1 MNTVLFAIV
10 AATGVSLVVLI
21 LVTQRAEGPRIAAL
35 ATVAFVGHVLF
46 GTVVLPRLPY
56 RWDIPQFH
64 QHALT
69 ILNGAL
75 PAPNQTV
82 NSFAA
87 FQSIVYAI
95 FAPDPMVL
103 SVVNGL
109 CAVLIAVPVAD
120 LANRLYPRLESPAGV
135 IVTVLFLPL
144 PFVFLT
150 IPMRDS
156 LSVLLSL
163 TLLAFVARMLDGD
176 RRVIYPALPLWGC
189 LLLLRPEIAGVIAV
203 AGGAGVAVRIAQRIT
218 RRALVVRTLFA
229 TGIVSGVFSLLFVGP
244 MLPIS
249 SIERRR
255 AFRASGGAAYLEGIG
270 YDNWIELVLATP
282 VRALYFQYAP
292 FPFHISSLFDLV
304 ATVMLPILIVLTVAA
319 YRSARECNRDLAVLV
334 LIVVTYFT
342 GIAGY
347 GLIDSNFGT
356 TVRHRIPFTFLLCVL
371 AAPTLEQWWDSL
383 TSRIRLFATVRRSE

>member
-1 MNTVLFAIV
+1 
-10 AATGVSLVVLI
+10 
-21 LVTQRAEGPRIAAL
+21 
-35 ATVAFVGHVLF
+35 
-46 GTVVLPRLPY
+46 
-56 RWDIPQFH
+56 
-64 QHALT
+64 
-69 ILNGAL
+69 
-75 PAPNQTV
+75 
-82 NSFAA
+82 
-87 FQSIVYAI
+87 
-95 FAPDPMVL
+95 MVL